1 MPVRDDH
8 NNGDDDHN
16 DDDDDDDND
25 KNVDDDDH
33 HDHHNH
39 DDNLFKSCFVL
50 FIFFSGL
57 LFPKIEHR
65 KVDWNWQIQVR
76 L

>member
-50 FIFFSGL
+50 FVFFSGL